1 MKLADKV
8 LKIIE
13 NEKLIEKDDNV
24 LIGISGGIDSTVMV
38 DILFEISRKIQ
49 FKIALAH
56 LNHQLRGE
64 ESTRDEKFTNNLA
77 EKYSL
82 ELHTR
87 KANVKEYAKS
97 RGISLQHAG
106 RDLRY
111 AFFDELSGTYNFN
124 KIAVAHNCDD
134 QIETFLLRI
143 TKGTGIRGL
152 LSIPVKRGK
161 IIRPFL
167 NVYRYEIDG
176 YAENRSIE
184 YVKDSSNDKIVYERN
199 YIRKKMVPLLEKMNP
214 AFKDKVIF
222 LLQDLTAVNMFY
234 DNNALEFINKQKKI
248 ENNDISYEIEALKS
262 IDEETRFRVIVYT
275 FAKIEPDFNP
285 LREHSRL
292 IENILT
298 SEKPNLM
305 LAMPHGI
312 RVKKIY
318 KNIIFTKKHILP
330 DIVDVFPLN
339 TGKNFLEPLSLE
351 IDVSLVSGNIKINYP
366 TDNRCIAYFDVDKM
380 GNMAVRTFL
389 NGDRFV
395 PLGMNN
401 TVKLKDFFISQ
412 KIPVEER
419 RRIPLLVSGEDIIW
433 VIGYRID
440 QRYRISEN
448 TKNILKVSIKKVHK
462 IKGL

>member
-1 MKLADKV
+1 MKLVDKV

-38 DILFEISRKIQ
+38 DILFEISRKIK

-64 ESTRDEKFTNNLA
+64 ESTRDEKFTKDLA

-82 ELHTR
+82 QLHAGKT
-87 KANVKEYAKS
+87 NVKEYAKN

-111 AFFDELSGTYNFN
+111 AFFNELSGAYDFN

-134 QIETFLLRI
+134 QIETFMLRI
-143 TKGTGIRGL
+143 IKGTGIRGL
-152 LSIPVKRGK
+152 LSIPIKRGK

-167 NVYRYEIDG
+167 NVYRYEIDE
-176 YAENRSIE
+176 YAENSSIE

-199 YIRKKMVPLLEKMNP
+199 YIRKEIVPLFEKMNP
-214 AFKDKVIF
+214 AFKEKVIF
-222 LLQDLTAVNMFY
+222 LLRDLTAVNILY
-234 DNNALEFINKQKKI
+234 DNNAQEFINKQEKI
-248 ENNDISYEIEALKS
+248 QNNDISYEIEALKS
-262 IDEETRFRVIVYT
+262 IDEETRFRVIANT
-275 FAKIEPDFNP
+275 FAKIEPDFIP

-298 SEKPNLM
+298 SEKPNLI
-305 LAMPHGI
+305 LAMPRGI

-318 KNIIFTKKHILP
+318 KKIIFTKKHFLP
-330 DIVDVFPLN
+330 DIVDVFPIN
-339 TGKNFLEPLSLE
+339 TGNNLLEPLSLQVN
-351 IDVSLVSGNIKINYP
+351 VSLFLNNMKINYHA
-366 TDNRCIAYFDVDKM
+366 DNNRYIAYFDADKT
-380 GNMAVRTFL
+380 GNMTVRTFL
-389 NGDRFV
+389 NGDRFI

-401 TVKLKDFFISQ
+401 AVKLKDFFISQ
-412 KIPVEER
+412 KIPGEER
-419 RRIPLLVSGEDIIW
+419 RRIPLLVSGDDIIW
-433 VIGYRID
+433 IIGYRID

-448 TKNILKVSIKKVHK
+448 TKNILKVSIKKVHE
-462 IKGL
+462 I